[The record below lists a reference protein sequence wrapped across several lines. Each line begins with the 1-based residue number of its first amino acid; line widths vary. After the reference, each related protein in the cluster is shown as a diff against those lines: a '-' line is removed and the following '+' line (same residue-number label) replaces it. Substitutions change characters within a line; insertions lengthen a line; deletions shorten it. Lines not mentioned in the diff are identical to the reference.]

1 MAAPGDHDTQEQK
14 DLSSE
19 KNQEHEHTPWGYR
32 GVEGPEHW
40 AMLNPSFQVCETGR
54 QQSPINL
61 VMPQLGHDQENL
73 QFHYQPTPLTL
84 WNNGHAIQV
93 DYQSVGYLR
102 LNGRSYKLRQFH
114 FHEPSEH
121 HIDGK
126 IYPMEMHLVHQDEG
140 GHVLV
145 VGVLL
150 ALGRENPVFDH
161 VGDWM
166 EQHTGR
172 RLPSEG
178 QKVTTELTVNLM
190 DVLPHDTQ
198 HFSYH
203 GSLTTPPC
211 SEGVQWVVLKTP
223 IVISKVQAD
232 RFLTTVGPNARPV
245 QPLERRDI
253 LEK

>member
-1 MAAPGDHDTQEQK
+1 
-14 DLSSE
+14 
-19 KNQEHEHTPWGYR
+19 
-32 GVEGPEHW
+32 
-40 AMLNPSFQVCETGR
+40 
-54 QQSPINL
+54 
-61 VMPQLGHDQENL
+61 
-73 QFHYQPTPLTL
+73 
-84 WNNGHAIQV
+84 
-93 DYQSVGYLR
+93 
-102 LNGRSYKLRQFH
+102 
-114 FHEPSEH
+114 
-121 HIDGK
+121 
-126 IYPMEMHLVHQDEG
+126 MEMHLVHQDEG

-166 EQHTGR
+166 EQHTGH